1 MSSASPEKISLL
13 PDPELLGLSLC
24 PAKTAGRPRA
34 AEAEARTQELMEVAA
49 RLFLE
54 KGYSKVSLEMIAKQA
69 RVAVRTIYVK
79 FGGKSGLFMAVI
91 NTGCA
96 HFFAT
101 MHDMETS
108 VRPLRDIL
116 LDFSLRFTQLV
127 MSPAVLAMH
136 RMVIAE
142 SMSNPE
148 LAEVF
153 FDAGPRQTRE
163 ALQRLFVRPDIRS
176 QLRDDVAPEALA
188 IHLVN
193 CIMGDQLRRYLFG
206 QGPVPAAEVQS
217 QVELSLD
224 LFLGGTLR
232 QPGQ

>member
-1 MSSASPEKISLL
+1 MTPASPEKLSVL
-13 PDPELLGLSLC
+13 PEPELFGLPLC

-34 AEAEARTQELMEVAA
+34 SEAEARTQELVETAA

-79 FGGKSGLFMAVI
+79 FGGKAGLFTAVI
-91 NTGCA
+91 NAGCA

-116 LDFSLRFTQLV
+116 LDFGLRFGQLV
-127 MSPAVLAMH
+127 ASPQVLAVH

-148 LAEVF
+148 LAQAF
-153 FDAGPRQTRE
+153 FEAGPKQTRE
-163 ALQRLFVRPDIRS
+163 ALQRFFARPDIRS
-176 QLRDDVAPEALA
+176 QLRADMTPEALTV
-188 IHLVN
+188 HLLN
-193 CIMGDQLRRYLFG
+193 CIMGDQLKRYLFVIN
-206 QGPVPAAEVQS
+206 QTLPMPDVLR
-217 QVELSLD
+217 QVEVGVD
-224 LFLGGTLR
+224 LFLGGAL
-232 QPGQ
+232 QK

>member
-1 MSSASPEKISLL
+1 MPIEKLSLL
-13 PDPELLGLSLC
+13 PEPETFGLSPC

-34 AEAEARTQELMEVAA
+34 AEAEARTQELVEVAA

-79 FGGKSGLFMAVI
+79 FGGKSGLFMAVV
-91 NTGCA
+91 NAGCA
-96 HFFAT
+96 HFFAD

-116 LDFSLRFTQLV
+116 LDFSLRFAQLV

-142 SMSNPE
+142 SMANPE
-148 LAEVF
+148 LATVF
-153 FDAGPRQTRE
+153 FDAGPRITRE
-163 ALQRLFVRPDIRS
+163 ALQRFFARPDIRG
-176 QLRDDVAPEALA
+176 QMRDDVTPYALA
-188 IHLVN
+188 VHLVN
-193 CIMGDQLRRYLFG
+193 CIMGDQLRRYLF
-206 QGPVPAAEVQS
+206 QEPAAPAS
-217 QVELSLD
+217 DLRGQVELGLD

-232 QPGQ
+232 PPVHKL

>member
-1 MSSASPEKISLL
+1 MTPASPEKLSLL
-13 PDPELLGLSLC
+13 PEPELFGLPLC

-34 AEAEARTQELMEVAA
+34 SEAEARTQELVEIAA

-79 FGGKSGLFMAVI
+79 FGGKAGLFTAVI
-91 NTGCA
+91 NAGCA

-108 VRPLRDIL
+108 VRPLREIL
-116 LDFSLRFTQLV
+116 LDFGLRFGQLV
-127 MSPAVLAMH
+127 ASPQVLAVH

-148 LAEVF
+148 LAQAF
-153 FDAGPRQTRE
+153 FEAGPRQTRE
-163 ALQRLFVRPDIRS
+163 ALQRFFARPDIRS
-176 QLRDDVAPEALA
+176 QLRGDMTPEALTV
-188 IHLVN
+188 HLLN
-193 CIMGDQLRRYLFG
+193 CIMGDQLKRYLFVIN
-206 QGPVPAAEVQS
+206 QTLPMPDVLR
-217 QVELSLD
+217 QVEVGVD
-224 LFLGGTLR
+224 LFLGGAL
-232 QPGQ
+232 QK